1 MQVEAL
7 SLRGLTGAAQEG
19 GSISGPRLDRPPASL
34 SRMPDRYKVSP
45 ERRSSILTCTE
56 APTIQVHLERGFT
69 VTAAEARSY
78 PQGSIFLDG
87 AAQGEPFLS
96 PERAVYNL
104 DHHEGCVRA
113 FTLATCE
120 QAMVLI
126 RKRVD
131 LRKREWTIYAND
143 ADLDTV
149 LAIWVLLNHL
159 RLVHQN
165 PELVAEI
172 LPLLRLEG
180 TIDALGVEL
189 QDLCG
194 LPPDL
199 MRITRA
205 RMDQLLRYERSVR
218 SSGAWEEV
226 DLAAFVARQL
236 RAIDRMVY
244 PPEVLGGGH
253 VAIDELARAEI
264 GGGSIAVVCRSD
276 LGVYEVEQ
284 ELRRLHGDRLGI
296 FALQKTP
303 GTYTL
308 RQVDPCLPTRLE
320 EIYAHLNLLDPGSD
334 GTLSSNRWGGS
345 DEIGGSPRGA
355 GSQMSPE
362 QVALACRS
370 AYRRAGWWARVS
382 RLAGATVVSAFLM
395 VVALLP
401 VLAPGLFEVVWAT
414 LHVPP
419 LSPGLTASALLLVL
433 SGGLYALWGRRTPG
447 LYGLRAPAGRD
458 AWFALPFAL
467 AGAAC
472 GGLWLPLRP
481 FEALATLSGTL
492 VLVAMPLAVELAFRG
507 LVHGMLAARFRIQHS
522 GGRWFLS
529 IPALATSALYALWAA
544 LPFGAP
550 VLPALAQIDATAG
563 HHPALPV
570 AGAFLFGLAAAVA
583 RERSESVAT
592 PVLLHWT
599 ALAAL
604 LLATL

>member
-7 SLRGLTGAAQEG
+7 SIRGLTGAAQEG
-19 GSISGPRLDRPPASL
+19 GSISGPRLDRPAASV
-34 SRMPDRYKVSP
+34 SRLPERYKARP
-45 ERRSSILTCTE
+45 ERRGSILTCTE
-56 APTIQVHLERGFT
+56 APTIRVHLERGFT

-165 PELVAEI
+165 PELCAEI

-244 PPEVLGGGH
+244 SAEVLDGQH
-253 VAIDELARAEI
+253 TAIDELARAEI
-264 GGGSIAVVCRSD
+264 GGGSIAVVCRSE

-296 FALQKTP
+296 FALQKAR

-320 EIYAHLNLLDPGSD
+320 EIYAHLNLVDPGSD
-334 GTLSSNRWGGS
+334 GSLSPNRWGGS

-355 GSQMSPE
+355 GSQMSPQ

-370 AYRRAGWWARVS
+370 AYRRAGWWS
-382 RLAGATVVSAFLM
+382 RLVRLLGATFVSALLM
-395 VVALLP
+395 GAALLP
-401 VLAPGLFEVVWAT
+401 TLAPGLLQAAWAM
-414 LHVPP
+414 LPVPS
-419 LSPGLTASALLLVL
+419 LSPGLTSSALLLIL
-433 SGGLYALWGRRTPG
+433 SGGLYALLGRRMPG
-447 LYGLRAPAGRD
+447 LYGLRAPAGRA
-458 AWFALPFAL
+458 AWLALPFAL

-472 GGLWLPLRP
+472 GGLWLPISP
-481 FEALATLSGTL
+481 FQAPATLSGSL
-492 VLVAMPLAVELAFRG
+492 VLVAMPLAVELVFRG
-507 LVHGMLAARFRIQHS
+507 LAHGMLAARFRIQHS
-522 GGRWFLS
+522 GGRWFL
-529 IPALATSALYALWAA
+529 
-544 LPFGAP
+544 
-550 VLPALAQIDATAG
+550 
-563 HHPALPV
+563 
-570 AGAFLFGLAAAVA
+570 
-583 RERSESVAT
+583 RS
-592 PVLLHWT
+592 
-599 ALAAL
+599 
-604 LLATL
+604 